1 MRGRR
6 KEKEKLPSGIT
17 ADYTASFLAAVD
29 RSESPG
35 TSNNPSNVSLLSGT
49 VSSLAFSSYTTD
61 GISLT
66 QSDSSETSLNSL
78 NNLPPQPGGKGLPV
92 VPPRPP
98 KRGILKGPR
107 ISIHKEAS
115 VSTDLEITINTS
127 PSIVSIE
134 NNSTNGFYIINGQEN
149 SSHELLRNT
158 LQNEVIAYQNVPL
171 NGGAMNGQ
179 SDNYPGNN
187 LLAITST
194 SPSADSLTDTTTNS
208 SFATPPFSLSPVGE
222 SQGYSRWSRATN
234 FEEIALPLP
243 PVIKLTLPKP
253 RILTIQRQP
262 APRTDFGFSLRRAM
276 IVERNFDTHSSGQAI
291 QMKAV
296 IFAEPGT
303 VVQHNNET
311 GLLPGDRLLE
321 VNGIPVDNKTREEII
336 NLIKTSKDSVTVKV
350 RHLLL
355 LKHVPPEKKE
365 GRHWYLLHFYLERKT
380 IY

>member
-1 MRGRR
+1 M
-6 KEKEKLPSGIT
+6 
-17 ADYTASFLAAVD
+17 AAVD

-35 TSNNPSNVSLLSGT
+35 TSTNPSGVSHLSGT

-61 GISLT
+61 GMSLT

-78 NNLPPQPGGKGLPV
+78 NNLPPQLGGKGLPV

-127 PSIVSIE
+127 PSIMSMP
-134 NNSTNGFYIINGQEN
+134 NNSTNGFYNNRQEN

-158 LQNEVIAYQNVPL
+158 LQNEVISYQNVPL

-179 SDNYPGNN
+179 NDNYPGNN

-222 SQGYSRWSRATN
+222 SQGYSRWCRATT

-276 IVERNFDTHSSGQAI
+276 IVERNFDTQSSGQAI

-350 RHLLL
+350 SNFFK
-355 LKHVPPEKKE
+355 LKMPPKK
-365 GRHWYLLHFYLERKT
+365 L
-380 IY
+380 